1 MSKLLM
7 GGMHKFKCK
16 NIQIILDELDSY
28 SSHQRI
34 QKKKHVKKHVI
45 IVIIIFRN
53 YFSLII
59 CHYWR
64 CQCTNLKI
72 AETKTRPAVGG

>member
-34 QKKKHVKKHVI
+34 QKKNMSK
-45 IVIIIFRN
+45 N
-53 YFSLII
+53 MS
-59 CHYWR
+59 
-64 CQCTNLKI
+64 
-72 AETKTRPAVGG
+72 